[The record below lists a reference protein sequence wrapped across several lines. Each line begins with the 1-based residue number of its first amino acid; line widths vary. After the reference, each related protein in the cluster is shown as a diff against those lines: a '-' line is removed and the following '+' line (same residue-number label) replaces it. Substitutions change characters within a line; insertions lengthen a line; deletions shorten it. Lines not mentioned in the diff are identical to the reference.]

1 MAQTASRAKPR
12 VAIVSPF
19 LDQRHGTERIVIE
32 WLSRLADS
40 YELHVYSQRVADFDP
55 AKFTLHRIAELPGPH
70 ILNYLWWFFANR
82 ALRGWHAWF
91 GGLKHDLVYTPG
103 VNCFDADVISVHIV
117 FAEFFRQARP
127 ELRFGKNPAGAWARL
142 LHRRMYYRLIITLEK
157 LIYPRPATQLVL
169 IAKKTAADL
178 ERFYG
183 RGDECPILYLGLDH
197 GRFNPARRAE
207 LRAGA
212 REALGL
218 APGDFTVLLVGNDL
232 LKKGILA
239 LFDALSRLRD
249 LPVKLIVVSRE
260 SGSGYQPILAEKGL
274 QDRVKFC
281 GPRDD
286 VEFYFAAA
294 DLYAGPS
301 LEDTFAMPPEEAMA
315 CGLPIVASQANGI
328 SEVISHGENGLIL
341 DDARDAE
348 GLARMI
354 RQVAED
360 PRLRESL
367 GRNGYESVQKFTW
380 EGNARDLKVVF
391 EDVLRRKGYSSSP
404 GNALEPNP

>member
-1 MAQTASRAKPR
+1 MDPMKRKPR

-55 AKFTLHRIAELPGPH
+55 KKFTLHRIAELPGPH

-82 ALRGWHAWF
+82 ALRAWHAWF

-127 ELRFGKNPAGAWARL
+127 ELRFEKNPARMWPRL
-142 LHRRMYYRLIITLEK
+142 LHRRIYYRLIITLEK
-157 LIYPRPATQLVL
+157 LTYSCPSTQLVL
-169 IAKKTAADL
+169 IAKKTSADL
-178 ERFYG
+178 QRFYG
-183 RGDECPILYLGLDH
+183 RGAECPILYLGLDH
-197 GRFNPARRAE
+197 GRFNPERCSG
-207 LRAGA
+207 LRDGA
-212 REALGL
+212 RSALGL
-218 APGDFTVLLVGNDL
+218 APSDFTVLLVGNDL
-232 LKKGILA
+232 LKKGILT
-239 LFDALSRLRD
+239 LFDAVSRLHD
-249 LPVKLIVVSRE
+249 LPLKLIVVSRE
-260 SGSGYQPILAEKGL
+260 SGSGYQAILAEEGL
-274 QDRVKFC
+274 LDRVQFC
-281 GPRDD
+281 GPRND

-315 CGLPIVASQANGI
+315 CSLPIVASLANGI
-328 SEVISHGENGLIL
+328 AEIITHRENGLIL

-348 GLARMI
+348 SLARMI
-354 RQVAED
+354 RQVVEN
-360 PRLRESL
+360 PQLRASL
-367 GRNGYESVQKFTW
+367 GRNAHESVQKFTW
-380 EGNARDLKVVF
+380 EANARDLKVIF
-391 EDVLRRKGYSSSP
+391 EDVLRRKGYSSST